1 MESAFVWLAVAFGVA
16 VIVDVVL
23 IAGWRKYRRLA
34 RENAGAPR
42 SELFRQ
48 AFGLGGALL
57 RGNVRF
63 CAGVLTFLEMGA
75 LALWA
80 ANVGWDYLNLNPRVI
95 PFGGDFNSID
105 EFGSAIQSHYIWVR
119 ARECGWC
126 ALWNGAQRGGYP
138 ALTELHGSAFH
149 PLVMTASLLLG
160 VVNGAKAALV
170 LSFWIAGL
178 AQWRLAKELGLGWL
192 PRLWSAGVAI
202 AGGHLAGRME
212 LGAFSLVLSTA
223 MCSLTLAVLLRFFRT
238 SARRDAVLLG
248 ITTASALM
256 SGQGYLQIGLAGVLF
271 ASFWFFVFG
280 SGGVSPSWK
289 NYILAAVIALLL
301 AAPLLVPLAHFSPNF
316 VKDADPQFRAAQPL
330 FYIPLNLTVDDPDF
344 YRSEALGKLPYPYL
358 YALYIGWIPVLL
370 ALFALFFHVKQ
381 DRKLILFMLV
391 GVLTAFLLAS
401 DLPYKLAAASLPQL
415 AGIRHPSLIAGLA
428 VPLILALSA
437 YGLERLL
444 AVGTKAVQR
453 FSTASPLWKSALYLL
468 WIIPLGYSLQSCFR
482 FSQIWIGTKHLPGSL
497 FAELETLQTDELE
510 WVSPPFGEHVY
521 VAPAIERGLKL
532 SPGILPW
539 NWRNREPPPPSLRIE
554 DGRLIRSGEAYAG
567 VTIDGEVEP
576 CAAAGTGG
584 SLEVVCHIER
594 AGILTVKENYW
605 DGWRAWMDGK
615 PIPLKSGVPWLEVE
629 APPGSHKFTFR
640 YLPWD
645 APLGLFLFIIGC
657 ALSAFAWRGENFRK
671 IALGTDEFPQT
682 YSTL

>member
-1 MESAFVWLAVAFGVA
+1 MESASVWLAAIFAAALILDFVF
-16 VIVDVVL
+16 

-34 RENAGAPR
+34 RENGGASR
-42 SELFRQ
+42 GELFRR
-48 AFGLGGALL
+48 AFGLGGVPL
-57 RGNVRF
+57 RGNARLH
-63 CAGVLTFLEMGA
+63 AGFLAFLELGA

-80 ANVGWDYLNLNPRVI
+80 ANVGWDYLNMNPRVI

-105 EFGSAIQSHYIWVR
+105 EFGSAIQSHYVWER

-126 ALWNGAQRGGYP
+126 ALWNGSQRGGYP

-149 PLVMTASLLLG
+149 PLVMTASLLWG

-178 AQWRLAKELGLGWL
+178 AQWLLAKELGLGWL

-223 MCSLTLAVLLRFFRT
+223 MCSLALAALLRFART
-238 SARRDAVLLG
+238 SARRDAVFLG
-248 ITTASALM
+248 ITTASALL
-256 SGQGYLQIGLAGVLF
+256 SGQGYLQIGLAGILAAAF
-271 ASFWFFVFG
+271 CFFVFG
-280 SGGVSPSWK
+280 RGGVSPLWK
-289 NYILAAVIALLL
+289 NYILAALIALLL
-301 AAPLLVPLAHFSPNF
+301 AAPLLVPLAHFSSNF

-330 FYIPLNLTVDDPDF
+330 FYIPLNLATDNPDF

-358 YALYIGWIPVLL
+358 YTLYIGWIPVLL
-370 ALFALFFHVKQ
+370 ALSALFFHFKQ

-391 GVLTAFLLAS
+391 GALTAFLLAS
-401 DLPYKLAAASLPQL
+401 DLPYKLAAGSFPQL
-415 AGIRHPSLIAGLA
+415 AGIRHPPLIAGLA

-437 YGLERLL
+437 YGLEGLFT
-444 AVGTKAVQR
+444 AGAKAAQR
-453 FSTASPLWKSALYLL
+453 FLAPSPLWKPALYLL
-468 WIIPLGYSLQSCFR
+468 LIIPLGYSLQDCFR
-482 FSQIWIGTKHLPGSL
+482 FSQNWIGTKHLPRSL
-497 FAELETLQTDELE
+497 FAELETLQTDGLA

-521 VAPAIERGLKL
+521 VAPAVEMGLKL

-539 NWRNREPPPPSLRIE
+539 NWRDREPPPPSLLIE
-554 DGRLIRSGEAYAG
+554 DGLLIRSGEVYAG
-567 VTIDGEVEP
+567 VVTAAGVEP

-584 SLEVVCHIER
+584 YLEVVCHVER

-605 DGWRAWMDGK
+605 DGWRAWMDAK

-629 APPGSHKFTFR
+629 APAGSHRFVFR

-657 ALSAFAWRGENFRK
+657 ALSAYVLTRK
-671 IALGTDEFPQT
+671 PK
-682 YSTL
+682 S